1 MIFRVSNVEAFRQ
14 WREDDEAEL
23 EPLLA
28 RLRGQDEP
36 SDSMKAGTAFH
47 LALETSQ
54 PGESST
60 LLVPGYRFEIEC
72 DITLELPEVREI
84 RAHRDYGPIRIT
96 GKVDCIEGKRV
107 DDHKTTARFE
117 PEWYLPGYQ
126 WRFYLDIFGADV
138 FRWNVFEMDL
148 DERASTEDE
157 RVYRVFG
164 FHRLEQHR
172 YPALHDD
179 CAKLA
184 DDLYHFAREYMPEFE
199 DRSAA

>member
-14 WREDDEAEL
+14 WREDEEAEL

-36 SDSMKAGTAFH
+36 SDAMKAGTALH
-47 LALETSQ
+47 LALETAQ
-54 PGESST
+54 EGETSV
-60 LLVPGYRFEIEC
+60 LIAPGYRFQIEC
-72 DITLELPEVREI
+72 DIALELPEVREI

-138 FRWNVFEMDL
+138 FRWNVFEMDF
-148 DERASTEDE
+148 DRFDGET

-164 FHRLEQHR
+164 FHQLQQHR

-184 DDLYHFAREYMPEFE
+184 GDLYRFAREYMPEFE
-199 DRSAA
+199 GRSAA